1 MADRE
6 AILGGHPV
14 AGFDVEINFEGLGL
28 AEGVIR
34 RIRERALDLSV
45 PLRAGGVH
53 MMGSIRRNFKV
64 GGRPKKW
71 TPLKPATLKAKAPKT
86 KILIDSAR
94 LMGSI
99 TFKVG
104 RDRLDVG
111 TNLIYARIHQRGGQ
125 AGRGLATTIP
135 ARPYSIFQES
145 DVRVIG
151 RFIGEH
157 LAGVS

>member
-1 MADRE
+1 
-6 AILGGHPV
+6 V
-14 AGFDVEINFEGLGL
+14 TGFEVEINLEGLGL
-28 AEGVIR
+28 AEGVVR

-71 TPLKPATLKAKAPKT
+71 APLKPATLKAKAPKT

-94 LMGSI
+94 LMGSV
-99 TFKVG
+99 TFKES

-111 TNLIYARIHQRGGQ
+111 TNLIYGPIHQFGGQ
-125 AGRGLATTIP
+125 AGRGLATTIQ
-135 ARPYSIFQES
+135 ARPYMVFQES
-145 DVRVIG
+145 DVRVIA

>member
-1 MADRE
+1 M
-6 AILGGHPV
+6 P
-14 AGFDVEINFEGLGL
+14 GFDVSINLEGLGL
-28 AEGVIR
+28 AEDAVR
-34 RIRERALDLSV
+34 RIRERALDLTV
-45 PLRAGGVH
+45 PLKAGGVH

-99 TFKVG
+99 TFKEG
-104 RDRLDVG
+104 RDRLHVG
-111 TNLIYARIHQRGGQ
+111 TNLIYGPIHQFGGQ

-135 ARPYSIFQES
+135 ARPYSVFQKS
-145 DVRVIG
+145 DVRVIA

-157 LAGVS
+157 IAGVN

>member
-1 MADRE
+1 M
-6 AILGGHPV
+6 P
-14 AGFDVEINFEGLGL
+14 GFDVEIDFEGLGL

-34 RIRERALDLSV
+34 RIRERALDLSI

-86 KILIDSAR
+86 KALIDSAR
-94 LMGSI
+94 LMGSVV
-99 TFKVG
+99 FKES

-111 TNLIYARIHQRGGQ
+111 TNLVYGRIHQFGGQ
-125 AGRGLATTIP
+125 AGRGLATMIP
-135 ARPYSIFQES
+135 ARPYLVFQES
-145 DVRVIG
+145 DVRVIA

-157 LAGVS
+157 LAGAS

>member
-1 MADRE
+1 M
-6 AILGGHPV
+6 

-64 GGRPKKW
+64 GGRPHKW
-71 TPLKPATLKAKAPKT
+71 ASLKPATLKAKAPKT
-86 KILIDSAR
+86 KILIDSAH
-94 LMGSI
+94 LMGSV
-99 TFKVG
+99 TFKES

-111 TNLIYARIHQRGGQ
+111 TNLIYGRIHQLGGQ

-135 ARPYSIFQES
+135 ARPYQVFQES

-157 LAGVS
+157 IVGGS

>member
-1 MADRE
+1 M
-6 AILGGHPV
+6 
-14 AGFDVEINFEGLGL
+14 AGFDVSIDFEGLGL
-28 AEGVIR
+28 AEETIR

-45 PLRAGGVH
+45 PLKAGGVH

-71 TPLKPATLKAKAPKT
+71 VPLKPATLKAKAPKT
-86 KILIDSAR
+86 KKLIDSAR
-94 LMGSI
+94 LMSSI
-99 TFKVG
+99 TFKES

-111 TNLIYARIHQRGGQ
+111 TNLIYGPIHQFGGQ

-151 RFIGEH
+151 RFIGEYMV
-157 LAGVS
+157 GVS